1 MITIRGTDNKI
12 LISTQFMFNLKTYY
26 AYYTLN
32 FPLKMKHPVILWL
45 ICIEGRSYMYI
56 KGNPILSR
64 GIFCALLQ
72 TNSFKKAWKI

>member
-1 MITIRGTDNKI
+1 
-12 LISTQFMFNLKTYY
+12 MFNLKTYY
-26 AYYTLN
+26 AYYNLN
-32 FPLKMKHPVILWL
+32 FSLKMKHPVILWL
-45 ICIEGRSYMYI
+45 IYIEGRSYMYI